1 MPPLPH
7 CYRTLIAGVALTLL
21 FCSIVL
27 PAQAGSDPYRILII
41 NSYHPGV
48 FFSDREVQGVQ
59 EAFTGQKAD
68 FTLEYMDAKK
78 ITSPEYQK
86 LLFDS
91 YRMKYANTRFD
102 AIISLDDDAF
112 RFLLE
117 NADVLF
123 PKTPVFFCGVNN
135 FEDSMLEGN
144 PLFTGVVETLS
155 RNETIDLALALH
167 PGTERIYVITDQTTS
182 GEINRKI
189 LEKTVSAGR
198 FPVPVIFLDDNRTG
212 LSLAELKVKVAHLP
226 QHSIVYYSDFFQDK
240 DKVTYLPTEAMKEI
254 SAASSAPVYAH
265 GSQYLGH
272 GAVGGNMNSG
282 LLQGGTAAKMALLN
296 FSGIPVADIP
306 VYKEGM
312 NEYMVDEN
320 MARRWNIDM
329 SVFPAGIRVINHPVS
344 PLEKYWVYIVAIAIF
359 VLIETWIIISLLIS
373 RRQRLKVEKDLRS
386 ADETLRSL
394 INANPE
400 SVILFDPDGTILF
413 SNEVAASRYHTTPD
427 KALGKNI
434 FSMMDPDLARRRRD
448 LAEMAVRTRQSVRA
462 TDTRDGRS
470 YDITFTPLP
479 DADGKIS
486 KVATLGIDIT
496 ESQNL
501 QDTLARIN
509 RRLRNI
515 AQLTRT
521 DLANQ
526 TFTLQG
532 YFELMK
538 ENMPERKR
546 QEFLQK
552 IQEMLDALVLSI
564 GISRQYQDLGDRL
577 PLWQDINKAF
587 LYALSHVNTGATRR
601 ELLPEPVEVYAD
613 PHLEDAFMGL
623 IQQTLSATP
632 PATIIRLSG
641 YEEDGSYFLLYED
654 DGPGIADTER
664 EKLFQPEY
672 PEYRTLFLA
681 SEILDITRITI
692 RETGIAGKGLRFEIR
707 IPAGGFRI
715 LVNQDKD
722 PESGSMR

>member
-1 MPPLPH
+1 MSPLP
-7 CYRTLIAGVALTLL
+7 YYNRTLIAGFVLILL
-21 FCSIVL
+21 FCSLVL
-27 PAQAGSDPYRILII
+27 PAQAGSGPYHILII
-41 NSYHPGV
+41 NSYNPGV
-48 FFSDREVQGVQ
+48 FFSDREVQGAE

-78 ITSPEYQK
+78 ITSPEYRK

-102 AIISLDDDAF
+102 AIISLDDDSF
-112 RFLLE
+112 QFLLE

-135 FEDSMLEGN
+135 FEDAMLEGH

-155 RNETIDLALALH
+155 RNETIDLALTLH

-212 LSLAELKVKVAHLP
+212 LSLAELKVKVADLP
-226 QHSIVYYSDFFQDK
+226 QHSVVYYSDFFQDK
-240 DKVTYLPTEAMKEI
+240 DKVTYLPADAMEEV
-254 SAASSAPVYAH
+254 SAVSSAPVYAH
-265 GSQYLGH
+265 GDQYLGH
-272 GAVGGNMNSG
+272 GAVGGKMNSG
-282 LLQGGTAAKMALLN
+282 FLQGGTAAKMALLN
-296 FSGIPVADIP
+296 FSGTPVAEIP

-312 NEYMVDEN
+312 TEYMVDEN

-329 SVFPAGIRVINHPVS
+329 SLLPAGTRVINRQES
-344 PLEKYWVYIVAIAIF
+344 PFEKYLVYIVAVAIF
-359 VLIETWIIISLLIS
+359 VLIETWIIIALLIS
-373 RRQRLKVEKDLRS
+373 RRQRLKVEKELRS
-386 ADETLRSL
+386 AEETLRSL

-400 SVILFDPDGTILF
+400 SVILFDPDWTILF
-413 SNEVAASRYHTTPD
+413 CNEVAASRLRTSPD
-427 KALGKNI
+427 KALGRNV
-434 FSMMDPDLARRRRD
+434 FSMMDPEIARHRRD
-448 LAEMAVRTRQSVRA
+448 LAEMAVRTRKSVRA
-462 TDTRDGRS
+462 TDTRDGRI
-470 YDITFTPLP
+470 YDITYTPIP
-479 DADGKIS
+479 DADGNIGRI
-486 KVATLGIDIT
+486 AALGIDIT
-496 ESQNL
+496 ESQKL

-515 AQLTRT
+515 AELTRT
-521 DLANQ
+521 DLANR
-526 TFTLQG
+526 TFTLRG
-532 YFELMK
+532 YVELMK
-538 ENMPERKR
+538 DDIPEKKR
-546 QEFLQK
+546 QEFFQK
-552 IQEMLDALVLSI
+552 IREMLDALALSI
-564 GISRQYQDLGDRL
+564 GISRQYQDLGERL
-577 PLWQDINKAF
+577 PVWQDINRTF
-587 LYALSHVNTGATRR
+587 LFALSHANTGAARH

-613 PHLEDAFMGL
+613 PHLEDAFLGL
-623 IQQTLSATP
+623 IRQTLSATP
-632 PATIIRLSG
+632 PASVIRLSG

-664 EKLFQPEY
+664 EKLFRPEY

-681 SEILDITRITI
+681 GEILDITRITI

-715 LVNQDKD
+715 LRNPGKD